1 MPCGRSLQETIG
13 SAVQGNLALPGTV
26 RQGICIAMRPIAVMV
41 ALVLRS
47 DGFGSEMLRFAQQA
61 LAPRFVFST

>member
-1 MPCGRSLQETIG
+1 MR
-13 SAVQGNLALPGTV
+13 GNLALPGTV

-61 LAPRFVFST
+61 LAPRFVSPT